1 MEAIGN
7 ERGRGVPIFLFG
19 CVFQGPPMNYSQMKD
34 ERLFAFYENVRQQV
48 AMDKGRRYR
57 FAGDGVRAYAEK
69 LREEMERRRLRFTP
83 IDWHS
88 DD

>member
-34 ERLFAFYENVRQQV
+34 ERLFAFYENVRQQSQWIKDAV
-48 AMDKGRRYR
+48 T
-57 FAGDGVRAYAEK
+57 VCW
-69 LREEMERRRLRFTP
+69 RRRSRLRGETSRRNGEAAVEVHA
-83 IDWHS
+83 D
-88 DD
+88 

>member
-1 MEAIGN
+1 MK
-7 ERGRGVPIFLFG
+7 
-19 CVFQGPPMNYSQMKD
+19 YSQMKD

-48 AMDKGRRYR
+48 AMDKGSPYR

-83 IDWHS
+83 IDW
-88 DD
+88 DLGD